1 MADNNSFG
9 SFFSNYSDD
18 GQKKKRPDPGWAA
31 YSWTPYQWAAYN
43 QNIKMEPVF
52 GVYGEK
58 KFEAQRVND
67 YWDQL
72 YESERPDRKPM
83 TPFPQPVEAFV
94 PEQQKRQL
102 TAGEEAALRFGST
115 KIDPIANLFGI
126 GPKSPRSEISPW
138 FQDFTRAA
146 FYGLPQTVASGIG
159 SAIDLVR
166 GETRRDQDYRFY
178 GNRDQMYNAQDPSS
192 LAYTGRML
200 GQFVPDIAMAY
211 AGTGLA
217 KMGMTSL
224 MPAATRATAYAAARP
239 LTMFGKVIGPTA
251 TTLER
256 SAMTF
261 GAMLP
266 TLAQE
271 FPETVA
277 GRETPYEML
286 ASTALAGLGGKLS
299 AGVYLGGTRLS
310 NTISDVGANLASNL
324 MQSAAYTLPGGRQV
338 TPEEVIAGQAYG
350 AALGTMFG
358 LIQKPTA
365 ALQRRVDPNA
375 VPQMTTEVPPTSQA
389 STTAEVPVTQAQ
401 GQQTPVSFAGSAIRE
416 AEMAV
421 YGRSAIPEDAS
432 GAQAS
437 SLASFRPIEQ
447 VQSIKRTPEGTIDS
461 INEFKVRNN
470 SFPEGMS
477 TAAAMQAAHLE
488 RRAYATALVK
498 NTNPDALIS
507 LLELNRPAGSTPDV
521 VAQAIIDEV
530 LVQPGKGIN
539 EVEARLA
546 QANLPSPLR
555 APEEPAPAI
564 AGEPTAP
571 VAAQPDRSSLFEVP
585 SIPQT
590 DTRYNI
596 LRPSQALGTER
607 AAEILGQPR
616 AELPADLT
624 RRTQAPE
631 QVAPA
636 AVEPTPIATA
646 QEAPLMEAPAVAEQ
660 LSTPEPTMVP
670 EVTRVPD
677 SSVTESGDI
686 MEGARKIVAA
696 ASEDPVAKMP
706 VRNTGKKLTAEYAQ
720 SARKVSEVVPKVIDQ
735 ISAKYQE
742 GSRQNI
748 RTSELMKENLA
759 SFISGGEIDLGKPL
773 TKGYRGGGRVSIGK
787 EIVQEMTGLPINTVK
802 RMVDEGVTFFAGDAI
817 KVEKIGD
824 NYIAKFMGKRDEVL
838 PAFDMANIQNIPPKT
853 KELLKKA
860 RTVDGTVSAAKQV
873 RDDVQE
879 MFSFADNLEGI
890 VPSYASVAEALDDF
904 TVGSEKVKVSDLTVD
919 DSGLATNYT
928 KWLRSTGRNM
938 RQSADE
944 IKAAMDKIDA
954 SPSADPSARLSVNQA
969 GEPVTPQIIG
979 RYLMAKYGP
988 AGFRDLSS
996 KWLDINTS
1004 QAMRDHL
1011 ESPRFQAFESR
1022 DPRFVNGI
1030 QRMIDSYVTYSDDEM
1045 LSAFRKTVG
1054 AIEDAKVAAGFIAR
1068 TIGIDDPEK
1077 IREVYKKTPDM
1088 SPDEQADILTRMQDA
1103 AVADEQLV
1111 DAIEKVSKDAQYQV
1125 GRDDWAAVD
1134 KTLYEN
1140 SKRYN
1145 WSLRNVPINSI
1156 ASSAAALYIMNE
1168 YIDKLEDDETY
1179 FGVPGKTIKRF
1190 LGSDNAG
1197 YVVAGVAGIPG
1208 MKGRHKSAAKV
1219 GTRFGS
1225 LLAALDSK
1233 RQSAIDV
1240 LRRIDQGGDAGRYSL
1255 AQRPPAEFRAA
1266 AEEIVFKNY
1275 SDAQGNKYVKGTP
1288 EFESKV
1294 QEVMLIHKDSET
1306 IGIKPLSFTKAEGAT
1321 RNLAPRTYTLSK
1333 LQGLTLDFSQMIKRN
1348 QFFRDYI
1355 EGPRNEAELTARNI
1369 ETKIVNGFNEPY
1381 ADIRSNWLKY
1391 KDGAMVDAMV
1401 LNDFLQTDIN
1411 LNRANITPE
1420 IELELRKQAANA
1432 VRDKHFL
1439 DANGNLDEAAYN
1451 TYNRLQETFN
1461 VVRPA
1466 HFGSLVARDEGV
1478 TWYDARSHAI
1488 KLNNDLSVIRATV
1501 GAIDSGL
1508 KVKEQQ
1514 YKALRSEYNK
1524 AVKRDGREAAEA
1536 LLPEY
1541 KQQSKSLKSEIQNDK
1556 LKLKSLASDMESIE
1570 KSVKK
1575 IEDIDA
1581 GAKNS
1586 MESGYILRH
1595 RDGNAAFV
1603 LRLEYDSV
1611 SGLVGERRE
1620 FSNAREAA
1628 EAERLYARKAVEK
1641 RRKAEPGIIA
1651 RKIDEYEQKI
1661 IDAQEAGEPVDPK
1674 IEEALSDAYEQRAR
1688 LSDYKP
1694 LSEMTNLEI
1703 RQELESY
1710 GVSLSLYDNKPRKVR
1725 ANKAAAKAV
1734 MAALMSANQLRG
1746 NIALA
1751 RTAEGFLPSK
1761 NKIAKGNDA
1770 LVNNQSGDVLMY
1782 TGDDAPSIEG
1792 LIDAMEGH
1800 VDGAI
1805 DRQQFRQIL
1814 EENLTYRDIT
1824 STDKGKKLE
1833 TIWID
1838 MVGLRAIASRY
1849 LEPSNPNLARRNN
1862 VEGYYNPDGNWS
1874 AKQKWDWLSK
1884 SAEMMQTQIA
1894 NNTQQ
1899 VIMRPIIADAI
1910 ATLRK
1915 AEVRNG
1921 LIEYLEDFAGNTDDL
1936 VDRTPTGLSKAADAI
1951 TRFTAIGTLAASV
1964 GSYLTNRGYG
1974 IYNARTNFSDSVRIR
1989 YGLQRMQGDGT
2000 LGDITWYS
2008 NMAEADMEFLK
2019 KKENGEAGWTKVE
2032 GYKKR
2037 DASFNEVL
2045 WTMFGA
2051 HFPETTFKQLAKSSA
2066 YYRDIYRAVERAN
2079 IKEGTVVGNIA
2090 LGSKVPTGSNA
2101 EKAKLYTVK
2110 LSSAAE
2116 RQNNYTTAL
2125 LAAESAR
2132 VRLGITDTDWAVLT
2146 QGGKNDVIERVI
2158 YSAKQRIEQDA
2169 QIGNK
2174 LLDEIDALEKR
2185 LEVETNPELQASI
2198 RRELLI
2204 KQDALKEQ
2212 VVTPEQAGK
2221 LFGIDPDTGKQIT
2234 GAKRQELLQNE
2245 IQAKAVTNII
2255 MKNIVGD
2262 RRFDQG
2268 GWTKADMTRI
2278 ERHIKQYPLNRPFM
2292 VFTAP
2297 VFRQAGT
2304 ASGIFYSALRRNGT
2318 PLDKL
2323 KRFKRVI
2330 AGAGIMTVLYGV
2342 YAAPTMIMPWFA
2354 LADIAY
2360 MVEFLAD
2367 LFEDDDGD
2375 TLNKF
2380 NNRTFWEKAG
2390 GAIAER
2396 YGGDREAGEKFVRAT
2411 YTEGLVRYTA
2421 DVNTGGEAGIFAAG
2435 RMPFSGLMISSARN
2449 AQRVY
2454 TDYQKVETDWEK
2466 MYLITNLLPSS
2477 YKRIVQ
2483 GTTQFALNQKLD
2495 RYGNPIMD
2503 PLATVPGKSKE
2514 FPIGEAL
2521 RYVAFG
2527 KRWSDVRSSLAAYEG
2542 STPVLTPEDKV
2553 AFASK
2558 FSSLPYIEF
2567 TGGGNEQATAA
2578 NFERD
2583 AADLQRLTSA
2593 FYREKYRPMADSAKE
2608 LFLAEVEK
2616 NVPFTLGDGT
2626 TMTPKEVL
2634 SMVGASGN
2642 KAEFEVRGSGEQK
2655 ARNLAYGY
2663 AERYAYSMAA
2673 LEATK
2678 TFYGDRV
2685 GVTKKDEDFAT
2696 APGPFEF
2703 MMTKFV
2709 KTARNSY
2716 RAGAQRRSGR

>member
-9 SFFSNYSDD
+9 SFFSSYSDGD
-18 GQKKKRPDPGWAA
+18 QKKKRPDPGWAA

-43 QNIKMEPVF
+43 QNIRMEPVF

-83 TPFPQPVEAFV
+83 APFPQPVEAFV
-94 PEQQKRQL
+94 PEQQKRPL
-102 TAGEEAALRFGST
+102 TQGEQASLWFGAT
-115 KIDPIANLFGI
+115 KVDPIANLFGV
-126 GPKSPRSEISPW
+126 GPKSPRSQISPW
-138 FQDFTRAA
+138 FQDFTRSV
-146 FYGLPQTVASGIG
+146 FYSVPQTISTFLG
-159 SAIDLVR
+159 SALDLAT
-166 GETRRDQDYRFY
+166 GETRRDQNYKFY
-178 GNRDQMYNAQDPSS
+178 GNRDEMYNAQDPSS

-200 GQFVPDIAMAY
+200 GQFVPDIVTAWTGA
-211 AGTGLA
+211 GLA
-217 KMGMTSL
+217 KMGMTAL
-224 MPAATRATAYAAARP
+224 MPATARATAYAAARP

-324 MQSAAYTLPGGRQV
+324 MQSAAYNLPGGRQV

-358 LIQKPTA
+358 LIQKPTP

-389 STTAEVPVTQAQ
+389 SATAEVPVTQAQ

-421 YGRSAIPEDAS
+421 YGRSSIPEDAS

-437 SLASFRPIEQ
+437 SLASVRPLEQ

-488 RRAYATALVK
+488 RRAYANALVK
-498 NTNPDALIS
+498 NTNTDALIS
-507 LLELNRPAGSTPDV
+507 LLELNRPAGSPPDV

-546 QANLPSPLR
+546 AANIPSPIR
-555 APEEPAPAI
+555 AAQQPAAGI
-564 AGEPTAP
+564 AGEPIP
-571 VAAQPDRSSLFEVP
+571 VAEVVPPTEPAITEAPGTQPIPEAAAVAQPVPQAEVP
-585 SIPQT
+585 Q
-590 DTRYNI
+590 
-596 LRPSQALGTER
+596 
-607 AAEILGQPR
+607 QPI
-616 AELPADLT
+616 
-624 RRTQAPE
+624 APE
-631 QVAPA
+631 VAIAEPA
-636 AVEPTPIATA
+636 VVEPATPLAA
-646 QEAPLMEAPAVAEQ
+646 MQEAPPMEVPAVAEQ
-660 LSTPEPTMVP
+660 IPVPEPVMVP

-677 SSVTESGDI
+677 SPVTESGDI

-696 ASEDPVAKMP
+696 ASEDPVAKLP
-706 VRNTGKKLTAEYAQ
+706 VRNARKKLTAEYAP
-720 SARKVSEVVPKVIDQ
+720 SARKISEVVPKVLDQ

-742 GSRQNI
+742 GSRQNL
-748 RTSELMKENLA
+748 RTSEIMKENLA
-759 SFISGGEIDLGKPL
+759 RFINGDEIDLGKPL
-773 TKGYRGGGRVSIGK
+773 TKGYRGGGRSSIGK
-787 EIVQEMTGLPINTVK
+787 DIVQEMTGLPTNTIK
-802 RMVDEGVTFFAGDAI
+802 RMVDEGVTFFADDAI
-817 KVEKIGD
+817 RVEKVGD

-860 RTVDGTVSAAKQV
+860 RNVDAAVSAAKQV

-890 VPSYASVAEALDDF
+890 TPSYASVAEALDDF
-904 TVGSEKVKVSDLTVD
+904 TVGSERVKVSDLTVD

-928 KWLRSTGRNM
+928 KWLRSTGRDM
-938 RQSADE
+938 RQAAEE
-944 IKAAMDKIDA
+944 IKSAMDKIDA

-979 RYLMAKYGP
+979 RYLMSKYGP
-988 AGFRDLSS
+988 AGFRDLSA

-1004 QAMRDHL
+1004 QAMRDHFN
-1011 ESPRFQAFESR
+1011 SPRFQAFESR
-1022 DPRFVNGI
+1022 DPRFINGI
-1030 QRMIDSYVTYSDDEM
+1030 QRLVDSYVTYSDDEM

-1054 AIEDAKVAAGFIAR
+1054 AIEDAKVAADFIAR
-1068 TIGIDDPEK
+1068 EIGVDDPNK

-1088 SPDEQADILTRMQDA
+1088 SPEEQADILSRMQDA
-1103 AVADEQLV
+1103 AVSNEQLV

-1134 KTLYEN
+1134 KTLYED

-1179 FGVPGKTIKRF
+1179 FGVPGKTLKRF
-1190 LGSDNAG
+1190 LGSGNAG
-1197 YVVAGVAGIPG
+1197 YVIAGVAGIPG

-1233 RQSAIDV
+1233 RQSAVDM
-1240 LRRIDQGGDAGRYSL
+1240 LRRFDQGGNPGRYSL
-1255 AQRPPAEFRAA
+1255 AQLPPAEFRAA

-1275 SDAQGNKYVKGTP
+1275 SDPQGNKYVKGTP

-1306 IGIKPLSFTKAEGAT
+1306 TGMKPFSFTKAEGAT
-1321 RNLAPRTYTLSK
+1321 RRLAPRTYTLSN
-1333 LQGLTLDFSQMIKRN
+1333 LQQLTLDFSQMIKRN
-1348 QFFRDYI
+1348 QFFRDHI
-1355 EGPRNEAELTARNI
+1355 EGPRNQAELTARNI
-1369 ETKIVNGFNEPY
+1369 EAKIAAGFNEPY

-1391 KDGAMVDAMV
+1391 KDGAIVDAMV

-1411 LNRANITPE
+1411 LNKANLTPE
-1420 IELELRKQAANA
+1420 VELELRKQAANA
-1432 VRDKHFL
+1432 VRDKYFL
-1439 DANGNLDEAAYN
+1439 DANGKLDEAAYAA
-1451 TYNRLQETFN
+1451 YNRLQETFN

-1466 HFGSLVARDEGV
+1466 HFGSLVAKDEGV
-1478 TWYDARSHAI
+1478 TWYDARAHAI
-1488 KLNNDLSVIRATV
+1488 KLNNDLSVMRATV

-1508 KVKEQQ
+1508 KVKEDQ
-1514 YKALRSEYNK
+1514 YKALRNEYNK

-1536 LLPEY
+1536 LMPEY
-1541 KQQSKSLKSEIQNDK
+1541 KQQSKTLKAEIQNDK
-1556 LKLKSLASDMESIE
+1556 LKLKSLASDIESIE
-1570 KSVKK
+1570 KSIKK
-1575 IEDIDA
+1575 IDDIDA

-1586 MESGYILRH
+1586 IESGYILRH
-1595 RDGNAAFV
+1595 RDGDAAFV

-1620 FSNAREAA
+1620 FSNARQAA

-1641 RRKAEPGIIA
+1641 RRKAEPGILA

-1674 IEEALSDAYEQRAR
+1674 IEEGLSDAYEQRAR
-1688 LSDYKP
+1688 LADYKP
-1694 LSEMTNLEI
+1694 LSEMTDLEI

-1710 GVSLSLYDNKPRKVR
+1710 GISLSLYDNKPRKVR

-1761 NKIAKGNDA
+1761 NKTAKGNDA

-1782 TGDDAPSIEG
+1782 TGDDAPTIEG
-1792 LIDAMEGH
+1792 LIDAMEAH

-1862 VEGYYNPDGNWS
+1862 VEGYYNPDGNWT

-1884 SAEMMQTQIA
+1884 SAEMMQNQIA

-1921 LIEYLEDFAGNTDDL
+1921 LIEYLENFAGNTDDL
-1936 VDRTPTGLSKAADAI
+1936 VDRTPTALSRASDAI
-1951 TRFTAIGTLAASV
+1951 TRFTAIGTLALSV

-1974 IYNARTNFSDSVRIR
+1974 IYNARTNFSESVRIR
-1989 YGLQRMQGDGT
+1989 YGLQRMQPDGT
-2000 LGDITWYS
+2000 MGDITWYS

-2032 GYKKR
+2032 GFKKR
-2037 DASFNEVL
+2037 DASFNEYL

-2066 YYRDIYRAVERAN
+2066 YYRDIYNAVQRAN
-2079 IKEGTVVGNIA
+2079 IKEGTVVGNLA

-2132 VRLGITDTDWAVLT
+2132 VRLGITDTDWATLT
-2146 QGGKNDVIERVI
+2146 KGGKNDVIERVL

-2169 QIGNK
+2169 QVGSK
-2174 LLDEIDALEKR
+2174 LLEEIDVLEKR

-2198 RRELLI
+2198 RRELLL

-2212 VVTPEQAGK
+2212 VVTPEQSGK
-2221 LFGIDPDTGKQIT
+2221 LFAIDPDTGEKVT
-2234 GAKRQELLQNE
+2234 GAKRQEILQNE
-2245 IQAKAVTNII
+2245 IEAKAITNII

-2278 ERHIKQYPLNRPFM
+2278 ERHIKEYPLNRPFM

-2297 VFRQAGT
+2297 VFRQVGT

-2330 AGAGIMTVLYGV
+2330 TGAGIMTALYGI
-2342 YAAPTMIMPWFA
+2342 YAAPTMIMPWLA

-2360 MVEFLAD
+2360 MVEFIAD

-2390 GAIAER
+2390 GAITER
-2396 YGGDREAGEKFVRAT
+2396 YGAGREAGENFVRAT

-2421 DVNTGGEAGIFAAG
+2421 DINTGGEAGIFVAG

-2466 MYLITNLLPSS
+2466 AYLATNLLPSS

-2514 FPIGEAL
+2514 FPIIEAL

-2558 FSSLPYIEF
+2558 FASLPYIEF
-2567 TGGGNEQATAA
+2567 TGGRNEQATAA

-2583 AADLQRLTSA
+2583 AADLQRLTSS

-2608 LFLAEVEK
+2608 LFLAEIEK
-2616 NVPFTLGDGT
+2616 NTPFTLGDGT

-2642 KAEFEVRGSGEQK
+2642 KAEFEVRGSGSQK

-2663 AERYAYSMAA
+2663 ADRYAYSMAA

-2685 GVTKKDEDFAT
+2685 GVIKKDEDFAT

-2703 MMTKFV
+2703 MMMKFA

-2716 RAGAQRRSGR
+2716 RAGSERRSGR